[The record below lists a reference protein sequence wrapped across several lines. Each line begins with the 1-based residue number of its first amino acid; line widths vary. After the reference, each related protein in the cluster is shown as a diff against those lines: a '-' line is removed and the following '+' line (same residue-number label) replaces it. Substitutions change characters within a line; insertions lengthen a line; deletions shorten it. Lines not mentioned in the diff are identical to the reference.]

1 MAKLFSVASWNVE
14 HFKNDPTRVARI
26 VTFLNDQH
34 PDVFALYEVEG
45 KTVFSQLTQQM
56 SGYHFHITEGEQTQ
70 EILVGARGNLT
81 SFFTQKLEF
90 KTGNTYLRPGALLT
104 VTIDGKAYSLLFL
117 HTKSENSP
125 VGLGIRD
132 EMFERAFD
140 FRKTLD
146 KAAPGGN
153 ANYIFMGDLN
163 TMGMKYPF
171 QKSIDA
177 PIEIQK
183 LDADAAKKK
192 MRRLAK
198 TKPATWWNGPGTGI
212 APSNLDH
219 VLASDHLKFK
229 AFAGGAEVDVRGRA
243 SLATDPEK
251 KTWISN
257 FSDHSLV
264 FFQLE
269 K

>member
-14 HFKNDPTRVARI
+14 HFKDDPTRVARI
-26 VTFLNDQH
+26 VTFLKDQN

-45 KTVFSQLTQQM
+45 KTVFTQLTQQM
-56 SGYHFHITEGEQTQ
+56 PGYSFHITEGEETQ

-90 KTGNTYLRPGALLT
+90 KNGNTYLRPGALLT
-104 VTIDGKAYSLLFL
+104 VTVDGNAYSLLFL

-132 EMFERAFD
+132 EMFARAFD

-146 KAAPGGN
+146 KATPGGK

-177 PIEIQK
+177 PVEIQK

-219 VLASDHLKFK
+219 VLASDHLMFK
-229 AFAGGAEVDVRGRA
+229 AFAGGAEADVRGWA
-243 SLATDPEK
+243 SLNTDLEK
-251 KTWISN
+251 KDWIAKY
-257 FSDHSLV
+257 SDHSLV